1 MQDERLPS
9 EIERLVLFFTGGFL
23 AYLIMGESLVERWL
37 GETALGIR
45 TWEYTHFL
53 LAALTGVFVAGATEY
68 LYVFYKKQLN
78 NTSDDSPAPM
88 QDDPPED
95 EPDEF
100 DGVLDDAPSTAPH
113 MPEE

>member
-23 AYLIMGESLVERWL
+23 AYLIMGASFVERCI
-37 GETALGIR
+37 GETALGVR

-78 NTSDDSPAPM
+78 NTSDDSATPM
-88 QDDPPED
+88 QDDPPEED
-95 EPDEF
+95 TDKLSSRTLLPV
-100 DGVLDDAPSTAPH
+100 GDATK
-113 MPEE
+113 ETRE